1 MKHFAIYIIGAS
13 LVIFIIYVLNTVGS
27 GGYLSSSNFISKYE
41 STPGAVI
48 LDVRTSYEF
57 DAGHIVNAKNLDFE
71 DPNFKNEVK
80 KLDKNTVYFVYC
92 RSGNRSSQAV
102 TIMKNNGIKKI
113 YELQGGI
120 NAAPSLIN

>member
-1 MKHFAIYIIGAS
+1 MKHVAFYIIGAS

-27 GGYLSSSNFISKYE
+27 GGYLNSSNFMSKYK
-41 STPGAVI
+41 STPGAII
-48 LDVRTSYEF
+48 LDVRTPYEF
-57 DAGHIVNAKNLDFE
+57 DSGHIVNAKNLDFE

-92 RSGNRSSQAV
+92 RSGNRSAQAV
-102 TIMKNNGIKKI
+102 TLMKNSGIKKI

-120 NAAPSLIN
+120 NGAPSLIN